1 MCFYPRTLSALA
13 VVLTAGAVGTA
24 AAESVRLDPITVT
37 SPRVER
43 DITETPQAV
52 SVIEP
57 EDIQDGR
64 QQLQLDESINRVPG
78 VFTQNRY
85 NFAQNLRV
93 SIRGFGARAPFGIRG
108 VRVLV
113 DGIPETLP
121 DGQSQV
127 DAIDL
132 ESVERIEV
140 IRGPSS
146 AIYGNAAGGV
156 IDITTMEGPDEPY
169 AEIRSTFGSYNFR
182 RLGVKGGGRVGD
194 WRGHISAWDL
204 SYDGYREQSETR
216 KRLVNTKGSYD
227 IDEQRRITAVF
238 TALDQPKGEDP
249 AGLSRDQVREDRRQ
263 ASGPAETLDAGQ
275 RVRQQRLGVIYEDA
289 GSLPGT
295 VTARAFYTNRDFRQ
309 QLPFPP
315 AIITPGGPVS
325 APSLIRFDRDFYGVG
340 IEYSDAD
347 SVGGIPIRY
356 TAGVEA
362 NFQRD
367 SRRRWN
373 VFGTDGTRD
382 DQTQQAV
389 ESADTVGAF
398 AQNDFLL
405 TDRLTLTVGGR
416 FDRLRLK
423 IDDRLGDGAAS
434 GRETF
439 NELSGTAGLSY
450 KIHPQHT
457 VYTSVG
463 TAFESP
469 SFTEFYDPTEPGEGF
484 DPGLEPQ
491 KALNFEVGA
500 KGFLGDNARYELT
513 AFTVETR
520 DEIVQVLNDPD
531 RFDNAGRTRRFG
543 VEAGLEYFFTPRFS
557 ATGSYTWSDFRF
569 RSLEN
574 QDGDSFRGK
583 RLPGLPR
590 HTFFGELAWRDPSGF
605 YAIADTL
612 LVSHVFGDNANDER
626 VAGYG
631 VVNARIGTTQQVGAV
646 EFETFIAVNNILDK
660 EYIENVRVNSAPN
673 FLEPAPERNT
683 FAGVRARF

>member
-1 MCFYPRTLSALA
+1 MYLYPRTLAALA
-13 VVLTAGAVGTA
+13 IVLTASAVTSA
-24 AAESVRLDPITVT
+24 AAESVRLEPITVT

-64 QQLQLDESINRVPG
+64 QGLQLDESINRVPG

-108 VRVLV
+108 IRVLV

-127 DAIDL
+127 DGIDL

-169 AEIRSTFGSYNFR
+169 AEIRSTFGSYNFQ

-194 WRGHISAWDL
+194 WRGHISAWNL
-204 SYDGYREQSETR
+204 SYDGYRDQSETR
-216 KRLVNTKGSYD
+216 KRLVNSKGSYD
-227 IDEQRRITAVF
+227 IDEERRITAVF

-249 AGLSRDQVREDRRQ
+249 AGLSPDRVREDRRQ
-263 ASGPAETLDAGQ
+263 ASANALALDSGQ
-275 RVRQQRLGVIYEDA
+275 RVRKQRIGLIYEDSA
-289 GSLPGT
+289 ILPGQLT
-295 VTARAFYTNRDFRQ
+295 TRAFYTNRDFRQ
-309 QLPFPP
+309 QLPFP
-315 AIITPGGPVS
+315 G
-325 APSLIRFDRDFYGVG
+325 PSLIRFDRDFYGTGTEYTDTGSLLGVG
-340 IEYSDAD
+340 TRFT
-347 SVGGIPIRY
+347 VG
-356 TAGVEA
+356 AEA
-362 NFQRD
+362 QWQRD
-367 SRRRWN
+367 SRDRYVVLPNAGR
-373 VFGTDGTRD
+373 VR
-382 DQTQQAV
+382 QTQDAV
-389 ESADTVGAF
+389 ESAETIGLF

-405 TDRLTLTVGGR
+405 TDRLTVTLGGR
-416 FDRLRLK
+416 YDRLRLK
-423 IDDRLGDGAAS
+423 IDDRFGDGAAS
-434 GRETF
+434 GRQTF
-439 NELSGTAGLSY
+439 NELSGTTGVSY
-450 KIHPQHT
+450 RLFPQHT
-457 VYTSVG
+457 LYANVG

-500 KGFLGDNARYELT
+500 KGFIGDNARYELT

-531 RFDNAGRTRRFG
+531 RFENAGRTRRIG

-574 QDGDSFRGK
+574 QAGDSFRGK

-646 EFETFIAVNNILDK
+646 EFETFIAVNNILNK